1 MSPSIAGAPEPPH
14 AYVIEGGARL
24 QGEVTCSGA
33 GKNSAL
39 KLLAAALLAP
49 GIAIVTGVPDI
60 ADLRWFADVLR
71 HLGAGVDHGSGEVK
85 LTVPETLGVE
95 APYELVSRMRAS
107 TAVLSP
113 LLARQHRALVAMP
126 GGDFLGPRPIDLH
139 LKGLEALGA
148 EIKVVHGV
156 IDAKC
161 DGLRGG
167 VVRFD
172 WPSHGATENIIIAA
186 AMAKGTTLI
195 ENASREPEITDLS
208 NFLRKMGARIEG
220 DGTSTITI
228 EGVESL
234 RPVDYEVLPDR
245 LEAGTFLFAT
255 AAAGG
260 EVTVRDMRPEHLEIV
275 LEKLTEMGAGL
286 AVGDDNVRITMDG
299 RPRAVDIAT
308 LPYPGFPTDLQ
319 AMALAALT
327 LADGMSIVTENVYDA
342 RFACADELARMGA
355 DVKVTAHHAVVRG
368 VDGLM
373 GAPVRAHDVSAGA
386 ALVIA
391 GLAATGRTTVEDI
404 IHIDRR
410 YAKLEDKLTKL
421 GATIERVAHPAPLAR
436 G

>member
-1 MSPSIAGAPEPPH
+1 VSH
-14 AYVIEGGARL
+14 AYVIEGGRRL
-24 QGEVTCSGA
+24 QGEVVCSGS

-49 GIAIVTGVPDI
+49 GVTVVTRVPDI

-71 HLGAGVDHGSGEVK
+71 HLGAGVDHGNGEVK
-85 LTVPETLGVE
+85 LTVPDELGVE
-95 APYELVSRMRAS
+95 APYELVTRMRAS

-139 LKGLEALGA
+139 MKGLEALGA

-156 IDAKC
+156 IDARC

-186 AMAKGTTLI
+186 AMADGTTVI
-195 ENASREPEITDLS
+195 ENASREPEIVDLAT
-208 NFLRKMGARIEG
+208 FLRKMGARIEG
-220 DGTSTITI
+220 DGTSIITI
-228 EGVESL
+228 EGVDSL
-234 RPVDYEVLPDR
+234 QPTSYDVIPDR
-245 LEAGTFLFAT
+245 LEAGTFLFA
-255 AAAGG
+255 AAATGG
-260 EVTVRDMRPEHLEIV
+260 DVTVRDMRPDHLEIV
-275 LEKLTEMGAGL
+275 LEKLREMGAAL
-286 AVGDDNVRITMDG
+286 DVGDDHVRVLMNG
-299 RPRAVDIAT
+299 RPRAVDVAT

-319 AMALAALT
+319 AMALAVLT
-327 LADGMSIVTENVYDA
+327 LGDGMSIVTENVYDA
-342 RFACADELARMGA
+342 RFAYADELARMGA
-355 DVKVTAHHAVVRG
+355 DVHVSGHHAVVRG

-410 YAKLEDKLTKL
+410 YEKLEDKLSAL
-421 GATIERVAHPAPLAR
+421 GANIERVPQRAGTPA
-436 G
+436 

>member
-1 MSPSIAGAPEPPH
+1 MTSFL
-14 AYVIEGGARL
+14 IEGGRPL
-24 QGEVTCSGA
+24 VGEVSCSGA

-49 GIAIVTGVPDI
+49 GIAVVRNVPDI
-60 ADLRWFADVLR
+60 ADLHWFADVLR
-71 HLGAGVDHGSGEVK
+71 HLGVGVDHGGGEVK

-139 LKGLEALGA
+139 MKGLEALGA

-156 IDAKC
+156 IDGTC

-172 WPSHGATENIIIAA
+172 WPSHGATENILIAA
-186 AMAKGTTLI
+186 SLAKGTTVI
-195 ENASREPEITDLS
+195 ENAARDPEITDLAT
-208 NFLRKMGARIEG
+208 FLRKMGARIEG

-228 EGVESL
+228 EGVEEL
-234 RPVDYEVLPDR
+234 RPADYDVMPDR

-260 EVTVRDMRPEHLEIV
+260 DVTVRDMRPGDLEIV
-275 LEKLTEMGAGL
+275 LEKLGELGARIKTD
-286 AVGDDNVRITMDG
+286 ADSVSITMDA
-299 RPRAVDIAT
+299 RPRPVDLAT
-308 LPYPGFPTDLQ
+308 LPHPGFPTDLQ
-319 AMALAALT
+319 AMALAVLT
-327 LADGMSIVTENVYDA
+327 RSTGMSIVTENVYDA
-342 RFACADELARMGA
+342 RFAYADELARMGA
-355 DVKVTAHHAVVRG
+355 DIHVRGHYAVVQG
-368 VDGLM
+368 VPALM
-373 GAPVRAHDVSAGA
+373 GAPVRAHDVSGGA

-391 GLAATGRTTVEDI
+391 GLAATGQTTVEDI

-410 YAKLEDKLTKL
+410 YERLEEKLAGL
-421 GATIERVAHPAPLAR
+421 GADIQRVSQTAATPA
-436 G
+436 

>member
-1 MSPSIAGAPEPPH
+1 
-14 AYVIEGGARL
+14 
-24 QGEVTCSGA
+24 
-33 GKNSAL
+33 
-39 KLLAAALLAP
+39 
-49 GIAIVTGVPDI
+49 
-60 ADLRWFADVLR
+60 
-71 HLGAGVDHGSGEVK
+71 
-85 LTVPETLGVE
+85 
-95 APYELVSRMRAS
+95 
-107 TAVLSP
+107 VLSP

-156 IDAKC
+156 IDATC

-186 AMAKGTTLI
+186 SMAKGTTVI
-195 ENASREPEITDLS
+195 ENAARDPEIADLAT
-208 NFLRKMGARIEG
+208 FLRKMGARIEG

-228 EGVESL
+228 EGVDEL
-234 RPVDYEVLPDR
+234 TPVTYEVMPDR

-255 AAAGG
+255 AATGG
-260 EVTVRDMRPEHLEIV
+260 EVTVNRMRPEHLEIV

-286 AVGDDNVRITMDG
+286 EVGDDSVRITMDT
-299 RPRAVDIAT
+299 RPRAIDIAT

-319 AMALAALT
+319 AMALAVLT

-342 RFACADELARMGA
+342 RFAYADELARMGA
-355 DVKVTAHHAVVRG
+355 DVHVTGHHAVVRG
-368 VDGLM
+368 VEGLM

-391 GLAATGRTTVEDI
+391 ALTATGRTTVEDI

-410 YAKLEDKLTKL
+410 YANLEGKLASL
-421 GATIERVAHPAPLAR
+421 GASIERVPHPASAPA
-436 G
+436 

>member
-1 MSPSIAGAPEPPH
+1 MTPE
-14 AYVIEGGARL
+14 AYRIEGGRQL
-24 QGEVTCSGA
+24 RGEVVCSGA

-39 KLLAAALLAP
+39 KLLAAALLTP
-49 GIAIVTGVPDI
+49 GVTMVRRVPDI

-71 HLGAGVDHGSGEVK
+71 HLGAGVDYGNGEVK
-85 LTVPETLGVE
+85 LTVPESLGIE
-95 APYELVSRMRAS
+95 APYELVTRMRAS

-113 LLARQHRALVAMP
+113 LLAREHRALVAMP

-148 EIKVVHGV
+148 EIKVVHGL

-186 AMAKGTTLI
+186 SMAKGTTVI
-195 ENASREPEITDLS
+195 ENASKEPEIVDLA
-208 NFLRKMGARIEG
+208 NFLRKMGAKISG

-228 EGVESL
+228 DGVDEL
-234 RPVDYEVLPDR
+234 TPTDYDVLPDR

-255 AAAGG
+255 VAAGG
-260 EVTVRDMRPEHLEIV
+260 DVTVRDIEPKHLEIV
-275 LEKLTEMGAGL
+275 LEKIEEMGANL
-286 AVGDDNVRITMDG
+286 HVQKDRVRVRMDR
-299 RPRAVDIAT
+299 RPRPVDIAT
-308 LPYPGFPTDLQ
+308 LPYPGFPTDMQ
-319 AMALAALT
+319 AMALAVLC

-342 RFACADELARMGA
+342 RFAYADELARMGA
-355 DVKVTAHHAVVRG
+355 DIHVSAHHAVVRG
-368 VDGLM
+368 VDELT
-373 GAPVRAHDVSAGA
+373 GAPVRTHDVSGGA

-391 GLAATGRTTVEDI
+391 GLAATGSTLVEDI

-410 YAKLEDKLTKL
+410 YADLEGKLSSL
-421 GATIERVAHPAPLAR
+421 GADIERIPHPAPTP
-436 G
+436 

>member
-1 MSPSIAGAPEPPH
+1 MTNLGPGH
-14 AYVIEGGARL
+14 AYVIDGPTRL
-24 QGEVTCSGA
+24 EGEVSCSGA

-49 GIAIVTGVPDI
+49 GVAVVKRVPDI

-71 HLGAGVDHGSGEVK
+71 HLGVGVDHGAGEVK
-85 LTVPETLGVE
+85 LTVPETMGFE

-139 LKGLEALGA
+139 MKGLEALGA

-156 IDAKC
+156 IDATT
-161 DGLRGG
+161 DPGGLRGG

-172 WPSHGATENIIIAA
+172 WPSHGATENIVIAA
-186 AMAKGTTLI
+186 CLAKGTTVI
-195 ENASREPEITDLS
+195 ENAARDPEIVDLAT
-208 NFLRKMGARIEG
+208 FLRKMGAKIEG
-220 DGTSTITI
+220 DGTTTITI
-228 EGVESL
+228 EGVDEL
-234 RPVDYEVLPDR
+234 RPVNYEVMPDR

-260 EVTVRDMRPEHLEIV
+260 DVTVTGMRPDHLDLV
-275 LEKLTEMGAGL
+275 LEKLVEMGAQL
-286 AVGDDNVRITMDG
+286 DVGDDNVRIRMDG
-299 RPRAVDIAT
+299 RPRANDIAT

-319 AMALAALT
+319 AMALAVLT

-342 RFACADELARMGA
+342 RFAYADELARMGA

-410 YAKLEDKLTKL
+410 YANLEGKLASL
-421 GATIERVAHPAPLAR
+421 GATIERVPHPAPISR
-436 G
+436 

>member
-1 MSPSIAGAPEPPH
+1 MSS
-14 AYVIEGGARL
+14 AYVIEGGRRL
-24 QGEVTCSGA
+24 SGEVTCSGA

-49 GIAIVTGVPDI
+49 GVALVRRVPDI

-71 HLGAGVDHGSGEVK
+71 HLGVGVDHGSGEVK

-148 EIKVVHGV
+148 DIKVVHGV
-156 IDAKC
+156 IDATC

-167 VVRFD
+167 RVRFD

-186 AMAKGTTLI
+186 ALAKGTTVI

-208 NFLRKMGARIEG
+208 NFLRKMGARIDG

-228 EGVESL
+228 EGVDRLS
-234 RPVDYEVLPDR
+234 PIDYDVLPDR

-255 AAAGG
+255 AALGG
-260 EVTVRDMRPEHLEIV
+260 DVTVRDMRPGDLEIV
-275 LEKLTEMGAGL
+275 LEKLAEAGAVL
-286 AVGDDNVRITMDG
+286 DVTDDSVHIVMDG
-299 RPRAVDIAT
+299 RPKPVDVST

-319 AMALAALT
+319 PMAVAMLCH
-327 LADGMSIVTENVYDA
+327 ADGISIVTENVYDA
-342 RFACADELARMGA
+342 RFFYTDELARMGA
-355 DVKVTAHHAVVRG
+355 DVRVTGHYAVVRG
-368 VDGLM
+368 VPGLM
-373 GAPVRAHDVSAGA
+373 GAPVRAHDVSAGV

-391 GLAATGRTTVEDI
+391 GMSAVGRTTVEDI

-410 YAKLEDKLTKL
+410 YENLEGKLTSL
-421 GATIERVAHPAPLAR
+421 GAKIERVPQPAGSPA
-436 G
+436 

>member
-1 MSPSIAGAPEPPH
+1 VTH
-14 AYVIEGGARL
+14 AYVIEGGTRL
-24 QGEVTCSGA
+24 SGAVTCSGA

-49 GIAIVTGVPDI
+49 GIAVVRSVPDI

-71 HLGAGVDHGSGEVK
+71 HLGVGVDHGSGEVK
-85 LTVPETLGVE
+85 LTVPDTMGFE
-95 APYELVSRMRAS
+95 APYELVTRMRAS

-156 IDAKC
+156 IDATC

-186 AMAKGTTLI
+186 SMAKGTTVI
-195 ENASREPEITDLS
+195 ENAARDPEIADLAT
-208 NFLRKMGARIEG
+208 FLRKMGARIEG

-228 EGVESL
+228 EGVDEL
-234 RPVDYEVLPDR
+234 TPVTYEVMPDR

-255 AAAGG
+255 AATGG
-260 EVTVRDMRPEHLEIV
+260 EVTVNRMRPEHLEIV

-286 AVGDDNVRITMDG
+286 EVGDDSVRITMDT
-299 RPRAVDIAT
+299 RPRAIDIAT

-319 AMALAALT
+319 AMALAVLT

-342 RFACADELARMGA
+342 RFAYADELARMGA
-355 DVKVTAHHAVVRG
+355 DVHVTGHHAVVRG
-368 VDGLM
+368 VEGLM

-391 GLAATGRTTVEDI
+391 ALTATGRTTVEDI

-410 YAKLEDKLTKL
+410 YANLEGKLASL
-421 GATIERVAHPAPLAR
+421 GASIERVPHPASAPA
-436 G
+436 